1 MRPFLCDFLRVE
13 GISPHRALD
22 KLAQRGVRV
31 YDAQKA
37 GIAALNFA
45 VRSKD
50 TEKVFAIFSRSC
62 YTVIKTGQSRAKRLL
77 AAVRRRPGFVCGAVL
92 FCLFSFAA
100 DRVILRIDVA
110 GSAARYAE
118 RAEEVLAAAG
128 LGVFSLYSA
137 DAADGARAQLLAA
150 FPGVAFAE
158 VEKSGCVLLV
168 TLEEG
173 DTAEVPVRAN
183 ELTAPVAGTVEELT
197 VLRGEAC
204 VAEGQQVE
212 AGTLLVA
219 GRIVSQD
226 GSYTE
231 TFVSARCVLTAEY
244 AYTAAGS
251 GGEAQKLALA
261 QARLSAECELLR
273 GAVSELTVTEERVSE
288 SGGEI
293 AVTLTLRLILA
304 ANY

>member
-137 DAADGARAQLLAA
+137 DAADGARAHARIRQAA
-150 FPGVAFAE
+150 QTRRLPKFQFCKP
-158 VEKSGCVLLV
+158 
-168 TLEEG
+168 
-173 DTAEVPVRAN
+173 
-183 ELTAPVAGTVEELT
+183 LTAP
-197 VLRGEAC
+197 RQSFIC
-204 VAEGQQVE
+204 
-212 AGTLLVA
+212 TLP
-219 GRIVSQD
+219 
-226 GSYTE
+226 
-231 TFVSARCVLTAEY
+231 
-244 AYTAAGS
+244 S
-251 GGEAQKLALA
+251 GNCDLY
-261 QARLSAECELLR
+261 LSATTLFTEVMPLPLSALPLEARASMGISSVCTSHTIPS
-273 GAVSELTVTEERVSE
+273 SEMTASE
-288 SGGEI
+288 
-293 AVTLTLRLILA
+293 
-304 ANY
+304 